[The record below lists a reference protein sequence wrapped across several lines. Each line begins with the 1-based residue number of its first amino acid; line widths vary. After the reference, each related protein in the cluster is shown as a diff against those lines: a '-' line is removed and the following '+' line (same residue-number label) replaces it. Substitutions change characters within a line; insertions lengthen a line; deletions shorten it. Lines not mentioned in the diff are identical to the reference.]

1 MNVYLFVAVVLALG
15 ILAVVYFIFFG
26 TKANTVEKALAL
38 AAMGSFLDAKATVRE
53 QLDLDPNDPK
63 LLYTFSK
70 IYAMENDLLNE
81 VSYLEKVKAIGKYEK
96 DFTPIQVTNRIANI
110 YYQQDMFDEA
120 FFYYLDSLNYDPV
133 NLEALIRLSFMAVGQ
148 KDFEIADKFM
158 RQIPDEEIRIQSY
171 FIAKGVVTAMLN
183 RDNDFEYFEK
193 AFNMDQTSPVAGFL
207 YALSLSKIRKYKE
220 ALDIVSPLLDMT
232 ADDLVKFTISQFI
245 MTLNSSMSDYVSALA
260 NAKTCIDLAKRNDW
274 HLESA
279 ECNSYYAMFCIVL
292 NNLEEAS
299 EHLIEAEAERVDDYD
314 IMSLAQYKADLED
327 GTATPGKTSA
337 RGYNLKNTIKDLP
350 ERLFP
355 KERYFEISGLKAAE
369 TINIRGMI
377 NEEGQKIISRLN
389 QLSPDKVS
397 KFNSLKGN
405 VFKNIC
411 IKILNEYGYKVKR
424 ELPALEAEGANYVC
438 IKKGDEDTKAVF
450 RIRKWK
456 NMTISDVFLTEL
468 LNVMSEQEATKGYVI
483 GSAELTAGAKKVI
496 KANDGMIVIVT
507 GKDLESLLEK
517 VIK

>member
-15 ILAVVYFIFFG
+15 ILAVVYFVFFG
-26 TKANTVEKALAL
+26 TKANIVEKALAL
-38 AAMGSFLDAKATVRE
+38 AAMGNFLDAKATLRE
-53 QLDLDPNDPK
+53 QLDLDPNDSK
-63 LLYTFSK
+63 LLFTFSK
-70 IYAMENDLLNE
+70 VYAMENDLLNE
-81 VSYLEKVKAIGKYEK
+81 VTYLEKVKNIGKYEK
-96 DFTPIQVTNRIANI
+96 EFPPIQVINRIANI

-120 FFYYLDSLNYDPV
+120 FFYYLDSLNHDPV
-133 NLEALIRLSFMAVGQ
+133 NLEALIRLAFMAVGQ

-158 RQIPDEEIRIQSY
+158 RQIPDEEVKIQSY

-183 RDNDFEYFEK
+183 RDNDFEK
-193 AFNMDQTSPVAGFL
+193 AFNIDHNSPVAGFL
-207 YALSLSKIRKYKE
+207 YALSLSKIRKFKE

-260 NAKTCIDLAKRNDW
+260 NAKTCIEIAKRNEW
-274 HLESA
+274 HLEAA
-279 ECNSYYAMFCIVL
+279 ECNSYYAMLCIVL
-292 NNLEEAS
+292 NDLEQATEY
-299 EHLIEAEAERVDDYD
+299 LIEAEAERVDDYD

-327 GTATPGKTSA
+327 GTATPGKTSV

-350 ERLFP
+350 EKLFP
-355 KERYFEISGLKAAE
+355 KERYFEISGLKAPE

-377 NEEGQKIISRLN
+377 NEEGQKIISKLN
-389 QLSPDKVS
+389 QLSPDKIS
-397 KFNSLKGN
+397 KLNSMKGN
-405 VFKNIC
+405 TFKNTC
-411 IKILNEYGYKVKR
+411 IKILAEYGYKVKR
-424 ELPALEAEGANYVC
+424 ELPALEAEGANFVC
-438 IKKGDEDTKAVF
+438 VKKTDEESKAVF

-468 LNVMSEQEATKGYVI
+468 LNLMSEQGATKGYVI

-507 GKDLESLLEK
+507 GKELESLLEK

>member
-26 TKANTVEKALAL
+26 TKANIVEKSLAL
-38 AAMGSFLDAKATVRE
+38 AAMGNFIDAKATLRE
-53 QLDLDPNDPK
+53 QIDLEPNDPK

-70 IYAMENDLLNE
+70 IYGMENDLLNE
-81 VSYLEKVKAIGKYEK
+81 VNYLEKVKSIGKYEK
-96 DFTPIQVTNRIANI
+96 EFPPIVVNNRIANI

-133 NLEALIRLSFMAVGQ
+133 NLEALIRLAFMAVGQ
-148 KDFEIADKFM
+148 KDFDIADKFM
-158 RQIPDEEIRIQSY
+158 RQIPDEEVKIQSY

-193 AFNMDQTSPVAGFL
+193 AFRMDTNSPVAGFL
-207 YALSLSKIRKYKE
+207 YALSLSKIRKFKE
-220 ALDIVSPLLDMT
+220 AYDTVSPMLDM
-232 ADDLVKFTISQFI
+232 ASDDLIRFTISQFI
-245 MTLNSSMSDYVSALA
+245 MTLNSSMSDYVSALT
-260 NAKTCIDLAKRNDW
+260 NAKTCIDLAKKNGW
-274 HLESA
+274 HLEAA
-279 ECNSYYAMFCIVL
+279 ECNAYYAMLCIVL

-299 EHLIEAEAERVDDYD
+299 EYLIEAEAERVDDYD

-337 RGYNLKNTIKDLP
+337 RGYNLKNTLKDLP

-355 KERYFEISGLKAAE
+355 KERYFEISGLKSSE
-369 TINIRGMI
+369 TLNIRGII
-377 NEEGQKIISRLN
+377 NQDGQKIISKLN
-389 QLSPDKVS
+389 QLSPDKIS
-397 KFNSLKGN
+397 KLNTMKGN
-405 VFKNIC
+405 IFKNTC
-411 IKILNEYGYKVKR
+411 IKILAEYGYKVKR
-424 ELPALEAEGANYVC
+424 ELPALEAEGANFVC
-438 IKKGDEDTKAVF
+438 IKKGEEDERAVF

-468 LNVMSEQEATKGYVI
+468 LNSMSEQEANKGYVI
-483 GSAELTAGAKKVI
+483 GSAELTPGAKKVI
-496 KANDGMIVIVT
+496 KANDGKLVIVN
-507 GKDLESLLEK
+507 GKELESLLEK